1 MRNSN
6 QLSAAFVRTVTAHGV
21 YSDGNGLT
29 LRVDRSGKRWVQ
41 RLTINGKRRNIGLGG
56 YCLVSLAEALE
67 NAMAATQY
75 WRNVRPARSH
85 EGCTSQPSP
94 LPQKR

>member
-56 YCLVSLAEALE
+56 YCLVSLAEALGPVDI
-67 NAMAATQY
+67 Q
-75 WRNVRPARSH
+75 
-85 EGCTSQPSP
+85 GPSP
-94 LPQKR
+94 GFWDRANNEK